1 MLGTATGVST
11 PHSAASLRPLNLAHG
26 SIEHTVMVPTS
37 LFLNSTQVRDLF
49 YTTLP
54 EATEDTAGDD
64 EPSSA
69 TELLA
74 ALLGFTAKLTEDEP
88 GPYSEVLS
96 VFLTEFETRFLR
108 GNDVHAVAT
117 ALQSAPDS
125 NTTALKAKKVITA
138 YYASRLTANRPV
150 KPHDS
155 ALFRAAENSNAK
167 IHAIFGGQGNTE
179 DYFEE
184 LAEIYSLYGDLISD
198 FIELLADRILSLSRT
213 HPQGTKIFLKGL
225 DVMKWLKFPE
235 TTPDIDYLI
244 YAPVSVPIIGLIQL
258 AHYASTARVLGKTP
272 GQIRDYFSGAT
283 GHSQGLVSAVAIASS
298 DSWESFNEESLKAIT
313 MFFYIGLNVQKQY
326 PHTALA
332 PSVLEDSVVEGE
344 GKPSPMLSVRDI
356 SREQLE
362 SFIEDTNKHLPK
374 EKRIVISL
382 VNGPR
387 NMVVT
392 GPPQSLYGLN
402 LALRKTKA
410 AAGLNQARIP
420 HSQRKLKITNRFLP
434 ITSPFHSHLLDDA
447 TDLIVNDLETEG
459 VSFEAS
465 KLAIPVYDTFDGS
478 DFSKLGK
485 TNIVRRV
492 VELITHYPVN
502 WEKATNFSST
512 HIIDFGPGGVSGLGL
527 LTHRNKE
534 GTGVRVIIAGV
545 IDGSLP
551 TEEFGYKHEIFD
563 RDESAVQYAPDW
575 VKEFSPK
582 LVKTGTKTYVDTKF
596 SRLLGRAPIMV
607 PGMTPTTLH
616 PSFVSATLNAGY
628 HIELSGGGYFM
639 PSQMT
644 GALEQIEANTQPG
657 VGITINLIYVNPPL
671 MSWSIPLIK
680 QLRAKGYPVEG
691 ITIGAG
697 VPSIDIA
704 NEYIRDLGL
713 KHISFKP
720 GSIEAISLVIAIAA
734 ANPTFPVIL
743 QWTGGRAG
751 GHHSYEDFHTPLL
764 QMYNRIR
771 RQSNIILI
779 AGSGFGSDVDTYPYL
794 TGEWASKY
802 ASPPM
807 PFDGVLLGSR
817 VMVAKEAL
825 TSPAAKKAIV
835 DAPGVSDED
844 WEKTYRVPTGG
855 VITVNS
861 EMGEPIHKLATRGVL
876 FWHELDNTIFSL
888 PKAKRLETLKSKK
901 AYIIKRLNDDFQKT
915 WFGRNSEG
923 EACDLEEMTYSEIVS
938 RCVELLYV
946 KKEKRWIDVSMRN
959 FTGDVIRRL
968 EERFTSESGKFSILQ
983 SFNQLNEPF
992 EFLDSLFAAYPASTK
1007 QLINAQD
1014 KDHFLILCR
1023 RVTQKPVPFVPVLD
1037 DNFEFYFKKDSLW
1050 QSEDL
1055 AAVVGED
1062 VGRTCILQG
1071 PVAVKYSTE
1080 ADVPIKTILDGI
1092 HEGHIKSL
1100 LKDVYGG
1107 DESKVPVVESFGRR
1121 LSKTPEEELENQ
1133 LSSNVIVSKT
1143 SNSAIYKIASSETS
1157 LPDEVSWVNLIASGK
1172 PGWFDSLLTADIIVQ
1187 GSKHRSNKIRSLF
1200 HPVAGLNVEIEN
1212 PASNDKLSATVSEL
1226 IHGKRVEVLKIFKD
1240 SKDVINVHLID
1251 ERTYEKKPVA
1261 LELQFRYRPDFG
1273 FAPIV
1278 EIMEGRNERVKQYYW
1293 KVWFGKEP
1301 FSTDIDVTKPIDGG
1315 KVEVEGKAIADFV
1328 HAVGNNGEAFVERPG
1343 KVTYAPMDFAIVTGW
1358 KAIIKAIFPRIIDG
1372 DILKLVHLSNGFKM
1386 SPGAE
1391 PLKKGDVVTTSANLR
1406 TIVNQDNGKVV
1417 EVTGVISRDGKPVME
1432 VTSEFFYRGDY
1443 VDFENTFQRKEE
1455 TPRQLNLA
1463 SAKDVAV
1470 LCSKEWFQLD
1480 DPSVDL
1486 LGKTLT
1492 FRTESFVRFKN
1503 KNVFSSVETE
1513 GSVWLELPS
1522 KEVIQIATVSYE
1534 AGESHG
1540 NPVIDYLERNGTP
1553 IEQPITFENPI
1564 PLNAGTELVL
1574 RAPSSN
1580 EPYANVSGDYNPI
1593 HVSRVFAK
1601 YADLQGTITHGMYSS
1616 AAVRSLV
1623 EVWAADNYISRV
1635 RAFNCSFVGMVLPND
1650 DIQVKL
1656 EHIGMINGRKIIKV
1670 ECSNKETQTPVL
1682 IGQAEVEQ
1690 PTSTYVFTGQGSQEQ
1705 GMGMDL
1711 YDSSPVARDVWD
1723 RADRHFLT
1731 NYGFSI
1737 LDIVRNNPKEFT
1749 VHFGGPQGNAIR
1761 ENYIS
1766 MMFESI
1772 AEDGSLKS
1780 EKIFKEITEDTD
1792 FYTFTSP
1799 SGLLAATQFT
1809 QPALTL
1815 MEKASFEDMRAKGL
1829 IAADSTFA
1837 GHSLGEYSALASLG
1851 DVMPIES
1858 LVDVV
1863 FYRGMTMQVAVPR
1876 DSYGRS
1882 NYGMCAVNPSRIST
1896 TFDDRALR
1904 FVVDHI
1910 SSQTKWLLEIV
1921 NYNVE
1926 NTQYV
1931 TAGDLRALDTL
1942 TNVLNVL
1949 KVQKI
1954 DIDKLLASMPVE
1966 QVAEHLSEIVTEVSA
1981 KSIAKPQP
1989 IDLERGYAVIPL
2001 KGISVPFHSSY
2012 LRSGV
2017 KPFQR
2022 FLVKKIPQNAVK
2034 PANLI
2039 NKYIPNLTA
2048 KPFELTKEYFQG
2060 VYELTK
2066 SEKIL
2071 DIINNWEKYEK
2082 A

>member
-1 MLGTATGVST
+1 MIGTATGVST
-11 PHSAASLRPLNLAHG
+11 PHSAASLRPLNLTHG
-26 SIEHTVMVPTS
+26 SIEHTIMVPTS
-37 LFLNSTQVRDLF
+37 LYLNSTQVRDLF

-54 EATEDTAGDD
+54 EPTEDTAGDD
-64 EPSSA
+64 EPSSP

-74 ALLGFTAKLTEDEP
+74 ALLGFTAKLTEEEP
-88 GPYSEVLS
+88 GPYSDVLS

-108 GNDVHAVAT
+108 GNDVHAVAA

-125 NTTALKAKKVITA
+125 TTTTEKVKKVVTA
-138 YYASRLTANRPV
+138 YYTSRLTANRPI

-155 ALFRAAENSNAK
+155 ALFRAAQNSNATLY
-167 IHAIFGGQGNTE
+167 AIFGGQGNTE
-179 DYFEE
+179 DYFDE
-184 LAEIYSLYGDLISD
+184 LAEIYSLYGELISD
-198 FIELLADRILSLSRT
+198 FIELLADRILSLSRS
-213 HPQGTKIFLKGL
+213 HPEGKKIYLKGL
-225 DVMKWLKFPE
+225 DVMKWLKNPA

-244 YAPVSVPIIGLIQL
+244 YAPVSVPIIGMIQL
-258 AHYASTARVLGKTP
+258 AHFAATARVLGKTP
-272 GQIRDYFSGAT
+272 GQIRDSFSGAT

-298 DSWESFNEESLKAIT
+298 DSWESFNEAALKAMT
-313 MFFYIGLNVQKQY
+313 MFFYIGLHVQRQY

-332 PSVLEDSVVEGE
+332 PSVLEDSVAEGE

-362 SFIEDTNKHLPK
+362 KFIEDTNKHLPK
-374 EKRIVISL
+374 EKHIVISL

-402 LALRKTKA
+402 IALRKTKA
-410 AAGLNQARIP
+410 PSGLNQARTP
-420 HSQRKLKITNRFLP
+420 HSQRKLKISNRFLP
-434 ITSPFHSHLLDDA
+434 ITAPFHSHLLEDA
-447 TDLIVNDLETEG
+447 TALIVKAIEADG
-459 VSFEAS
+459 VTFDAS

-478 DFSKLGK
+478 DFSKGNV
-485 TNIVRRV
+485 NIVKRV

-502 WEKATNFSST
+502 WEKATNFTST
-512 HIIDFGPGGVSGLGL
+512 HIVDFGPGGVSGLGL

-545 IDGSLP
+545 LDGSL
-551 TEEFGYKHEIFD
+551 TTDEFGYKQELFD
-563 RDESAVQYAPDW
+563 RDDSAVKYAVDW

-582 LVKTGTKTYVDTKF
+582 LVKAGSKTYVDTKF
-596 SRLLGRAPIMV
+596 SRLLGRAPVMV

-628 HIELSGGGYFM
+628 HIELSGGAYFM

-644 GALEQIEANTQPG
+644 KAIEEIEANTKPG

-720 GSIEAISLVIAIAA
+720 GSIEAISLVLAIAA
-734 ANPTFPVIL
+734 ANPTFPIIL

-771 RQSNIILI
+771 RHSNIILI
-779 AGSGFGSDVDTYPYL
+779 AGSGFGSHVDTYPYL
-794 TGEWASKY
+794 TGQWASKY

-835 DAPGVSDED
+835 DAPGVTDED

-888 PKAKRLETLKSKK
+888 PKAKRLEALKSKR

-915 WFGRNSEG
+915 WFGRNSNG
-923 EACDLEEMTYSEIVS
+923 DAADIEEMTYAEVVA
-938 RCVELLYV
+938 RLVELLYV

-959 FTGDVIRRL
+959 LTGDVIRRF
-968 EERFTSESGKFSILQ
+968 EERFTSKAGNFSVLQ
-983 SFNQLNEPF
+983 NFNQLNEPF
-992 EFLDSLFAAYPASTK
+992 TFLETLLTTYPAATK
-1007 QLINAQD
+1007 QLVNAQD
-1014 KDHFLILCR
+1014 KDYFLILCR
-1023 RVTQKPVPFVPVLD
+1023 RPTQKPVPFVPVLD

-1080 ADVPIKTILDGI
+1080 VDVPIKTILDGI
-1092 HEGHIKSL
+1092 HEGHIESL
-1100 LKDVYGG
+1100 LKDVYNG
-1107 DESKVPVVESFGRR
+1107 DESKIPVVESFGRR
-1121 LSKTPEEELENQ
+1121 LSKVPEEELEAE
-1133 LSSNVIVSKT
+1133 LSSSVIVSRT
-1143 SNSAIYKIASSETS
+1143 ASSITYKIAANETS
-1157 LPDEVSWVNLIASGK
+1157 LPDEASWINLIASGK

-1187 GSKHRSNKIRSLF
+1187 GTKHRHNQIRALLT
-1200 HPVAGLNVEIEN
+1200 PIAGLNIEIQNFTSE
-1212 PASNDKLSATVSEL
+1212 SKLTVNVTEL
-1226 IHGKRVEVLKIFKD
+1226 VHGKRVTVLSIFKD
-1240 SKDVINVHLID
+1240 SKDVINVELID
-1251 ERTYEKKPVA
+1251 ERTFEKKPVA
-1261 LELQFRYRPDFG
+1261 LTLQYIYRPEFG

-1278 EIMEGRNERVKQYYW
+1278 EIMEGRNERIKKYYW
-1293 KVWFGKEP
+1293 KVWFGSEP

-1315 KVEVEGKAIADFV
+1315 KVEVDGKAIAEFV
-1328 HAVGNNGEAFVERPG
+1328 HAVGNKSEAFVERPG

-1358 KAIIKAIFPRIIDG
+1358 KAIIKAIFPRVIDG

-1391 PLKKGDVVTTSANLR
+1391 PLKKGDVVSTSATLR

-1417 EVTGVISRDGKPVME
+1417 EVTGVISREGKPVME

-1443 VDFENTFQRKEE
+1443 VDFGNTFQRKEE
-1455 TPRQLNLA
+1455 TPRQIQLA
-1463 SAKDVAV
+1463 TAKDVAV

-1503 KNVFSSVETE
+1503 KTVFSSVETE
-1513 GSVWLELPS
+1513 GSVWMELPS

-1580 EPYANVSGDYNPI
+1580 EAYANVSGDYNPI
-1593 HVSRVFAK
+1593 HVSRVFSK
-1601 YADLQGTITHGMYSS
+1601 YADLAGTITHGMYSS

-1623 EVWAADNYISRV
+1623 EVWAADNYIARV

-1670 ECSNKETQTPVL
+1670 ECINQETQTPVL

-1711 YDSSPVARDVWD
+1711 YDSSPVAREVWD
-1723 RADRHFLT
+1723 RADRHFLS

-1737 LDIVRNNPKEFT
+1737 VDIVRNNPKELT

-1766 MMFESI
+1766 MMFESVG
-1772 AEDGSLKS
+1772 EDGSLKS
-1780 EKIFKEITEDTD
+1780 EKIFKEITEDSD
-1792 FYTFTSP
+1792 FYTFKST

-1829 IAADSTFA
+1829 VAADSTFA
-1837 GHSLGEYSALASLG
+1837 GHSLGEYSALTSLG

-1876 DSYGRS
+1876 DSLGRS
-1882 NYGMCAVNPSRIST
+1882 NYGMCAVNPSRISK

-1910 SSQTKWLLEIV
+1910 SKQTKWLLEIV

-1942 TNVLNVL
+1942 TNVLNFL

-1954 DIDKLLASMPVE
+1954 DIDKLLLTMKVE
-1966 QVAEHLSEIVTEVSA
+1966 DVAEHLNEIVTEVSA
-1981 KSIAKPQP
+1981 KSLAKPQP
-1989 IDLERGYAVIPL
+1989 IELERGYAVIPL

-2022 FLVKKIPQNAVK
+2022 FLVKKIPKNAVK

-2048 KPFELTKEYFQG
+2048 KPFQLTKEYFQE
-2060 VYELTK
+2060 VYDLTK

-2071 DIINNWEKYEK
+2071 SIIENWEKYEK

>member
-11 PHSAASLRPLNLAHG
+11 PHSAASLRPLNLTHG
-26 SIEHTVMVPTS
+26 SIEHTLLVPTS
-37 LFLNSTQVRDLF
+37 LYLNSTQVRDLF

-54 EATEDTAGDD
+54 EPTEDTAGDD
-64 EPSSA
+64 EPSSPA
-69 TELLA
+69 ELLA
-74 ALLGFTAKLTEDEP
+74 ALLGFTAKLTEEEP
-88 GPYSEVLS
+88 GPYADVLAI
-96 VFLTEFETRFLR
+96 FLTEFETRFLR
-108 GNDVHAVAT
+108 GNDVHAVAA
-117 ALQSAPDS
+117 ALQSGTDS
-125 NTTALKAKKVITA
+125 NTSTEKVKKVVTS
-138 YYASRLTANRPV
+138 YYASRLTANRPI
-150 KPHDS
+150 KRHDS
-155 ALFRAAENSNAK
+155 ALFRAAADKKAS

-184 LAEIYSLYGDLISD
+184 LREIYTVYGELISD
-198 FIELLADRILSLSRT
+198 YIELLADRILSLSRT
-213 HPQGTKIFLKGL
+213 HPEGKKIYLKGL
-225 DVMKWLKFPE
+225 DVMKWLRNPD

-244 YAPVSVPIIGLIQL
+244 YAPVSVPIIGMIQL
-258 AHYASTARVLGKTP
+258 AHYANTARVLGKTP
-272 GQIRDYFSGAT
+272 GQIRDRFSGAT

-298 DSWESFNEESLKAIT
+298 DSWESFNENSLKAIT
-313 MFFYIGLNVQKQY
+313 MFFYIGLHVQKQY

-332 PSVLEDSVVEGE
+332 PSVLEDSVAEGE
-344 GKPSPMLSVRDI
+344 GKPTPMLSVRDI

-362 SFIEDTNKHLPK
+362 SFIAVTNKHLPK
-374 EKRIVISL
+374 EKHIVISL

-402 LALRKTKA
+402 LALRKSKA
-410 AAGLNQARIP
+410 PSGLNQARTP
-420 HSQRKLKITNRFLP
+420 HSQRKLRISNRFLP
-434 ITSPFHSHLLDDA
+434 ITAPFHSHLLEDA
-447 TDLIVNDLETEG
+447 ASIIVEDIENEG
-459 VSFEAS
+459 VSFDP
-465 KLAIPVYDTFDGS
+465 KDLAIPVYDTFDGS
-478 DFSKLGK
+478 DFRNNTTG
-485 TNIVRRV
+485 IVKRV
-492 VELITHYPVN
+492 VELITHIPVN
-502 WEKATNFSST
+502 WEKATNFKST

-545 IDGSLP
+545 LDGALP
-551 TEEFGYKHEIFD
+551 LDEFGYKQEIFD
-563 RDESAVQYAPDW
+563 RDDSAVRFAIDW

-582 LVKTGTKTYVDTKF
+582 LVKAGNKTYVDTKF

-616 PSFVSATLNAGY
+616 PSFLSATLNAGY

-644 GALEQIEANTQPG
+644 AALEKIEANTKPG
-657 VGITINLIYVNPPL
+657 VGITINLIYVNPAL
-671 MSWSIPLIK
+671 MSWAIPLIK
-680 QLRAKGYPVEG
+680 NLRAKGYPVEG

-697 VPSIDIA
+697 VPSIEIA

-794 TGEWASKY
+794 TGVWSSKY
-802 ASPPM
+802 AAPPM

-825 TSPAAKKAIV
+825 TSPAAKRAIV
-835 DAPGVSDED
+835 DAPGVTDED

-855 VITVNS
+855 VLTVNS

-888 PKAKRLETLKSKK
+888 PKPKRLEALKAKR

-915 WFGRNSEG
+915 WFGKNSKGDAVDIE
-923 EACDLEEMTYSEIVS
+923 DMTYSEVVA

-946 KKEKRWIDVSMRN
+946 KKEKRWVDVSMRN
-959 FTGDVIRRL
+959 FTGDFIRRL
-968 EERFTSESGKFSILQ
+968 EERFTSSAGNFSVLQ
-983 SFNQLNEPF
+983 NYNQLDEPF
-992 EFLDSLFAAYPASTK
+992 ALLDTLFAAYPRATT

-1080 ADVPIKTILDGI
+1080 VDLPIKTILDGI

-1100 LKDVYGG
+1100 LKDFYNG
-1107 DESKVPVVESFGRR
+1107 DESSIPVAESFGRR
-1121 LSKTPEEELENQ
+1121 LEKTPEEELEAE
-1133 LSSNVIVSKT
+1133 LASSVLVTRQGNNVT
-1143 SNSAIYKIASSETS
+1143 YKISASETS
-1157 LPDEVSWVNLIASGK
+1157 LPKEPTWINLIAAGK

-1187 GSKHRSNKIRSLF
+1187 GSKHRSNKIRQLLT
-1200 HPVAGLNVEIEN
+1200 PVGGLTVDIQNAN
-1212 PASNDKLSATVSEL
+1212 SKDKLTVSVSEL
-1226 IHGKRVEVLKIFKD
+1226 IHGKRVTVLTI
-1240 SKDVINVHLID
+1240 SKDTKDIIKVQLID
-1251 ERTYEKKPVA
+1251 ERTVEKKPTA
-1261 LELQFRYRPDFG
+1261 LDLLFVYRPEFG
-1273 FAPIV
+1273 FAPIAEV
-1278 EIMEGRNERVKQYYW
+1278 MEGRNERIKKFYW
-1293 KVWFGKEP
+1293 QAWFGNEP
-1301 FSTDIDVTKPIDGG
+1301 FSTDIDVSKPWSGD
-1315 KVEVEGKAIADFV
+1315 KVTVEGKAIADFV

-1386 SPGAE
+1386 APGAE
-1391 PLKKGDVVTTSANLR
+1391 PLKKGDVVTTSATLR
-1406 TIVNQDNGKVV
+1406 TIVNQDTGKVV
-1417 EVTGVISRDGKPVME
+1417 EVNGVISREGKPVME

-1443 VDFENTFQRKEE
+1443 VDFGNTFQRKEE
-1455 TPRQLNLA
+1455 TPRNVHLA

-1480 DPSVDL
+1480 DPSLDL

-1503 KNVFSSVETE
+1503 KTVFSSVETE
-1513 GSVWLELPS
+1513 GQVLLELPT
-1522 KEVIQIATVSYE
+1522 KEVIQVATVKYE
-1534 AGESHG
+1534 AEESHG

-1553 IEQPITFENPI
+1553 IEQPVKFENPI
-1564 PLNAGTELVL
+1564 PLNAGTELTL

-1593 HVSRVFAK
+1593 HVSRIFAK
-1601 YADLQGTITHGMYSS
+1601 YADLNGTITHGLYSS

-1656 EHIGMINGRKIIKV
+1656 EHTGMINGRKIIKV
-1670 ECSNKETQTPVL
+1670 ECVNKETQVPVL
-1682 IGQAEVEQ
+1682 VGQAEVEQ
-1690 PTSTYVFTGQGSQEQ
+1690 PNSVYVFTGQGSQEQ

-1711 YDSSPVARDVWD
+1711 YDSSAVAREVWD

-1772 AEDGSLKS
+1772 GADGQLKS
-1780 EKIFKEITEDTD
+1780 EKIFKEITEDSD
-1792 FYTFTSP
+1792 FYTFKSDT
-1799 SGLLAATQFT
+1799 GLLSATQFT

-1829 IAADSTFA
+1829 VAAESSFA
-1837 GHSLGEYSALASLG
+1837 GHSLGEYSALTSLG

-1876 DSYGRS
+1876 DQFGRS
-1882 NYGMCAVNPSRIST
+1882 NYGMCAVNPSRISK
-1896 TFDDRALR
+1896 TFDDAALR

-1910 SSQTKWLLEIV
+1910 SQQTKWLLEIV

-1942 TNVLNVL
+1942 TNVLNFL

-1954 DIDKLLASMPVE
+1954 EIDKLLDSMPVE
-1966 QVAEHLSEIVTEVSA
+1966 KVKEHLTEIVAEVSA
-1981 KSIAKPQP
+1981 KSLAKPQP
-1989 IDLERGYAVIPL
+1989 IELERGFAVIPL

-2048 KPFELTKEYFQG
+2048 KPFQLTKEYFEE
-2060 VYELTK
+2060 VYSLTQ
-2066 SEKIL
+2066 SEKIKH
-2071 DIINNWEKYEK
+2071 IIDNWASYEK